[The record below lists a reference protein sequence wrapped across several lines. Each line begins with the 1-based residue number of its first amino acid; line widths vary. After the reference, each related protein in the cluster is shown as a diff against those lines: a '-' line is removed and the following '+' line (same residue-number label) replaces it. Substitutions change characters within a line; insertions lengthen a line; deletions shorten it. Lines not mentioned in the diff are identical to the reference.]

1 MYMYNQAVRFDL
13 VHVRLAKMIL
23 ITATCFL
30 TSGKKDE
37 EYRHLLGMFG
47 VSGDLAVRP
56 IASLSGGQKS
66 RLAFAIMA
74 VPRCVHRDPKISNT
88 VALHDTVQ

>member
-1 MYMYNQAVRFDL
+1 MYVYIVIQY
-13 VHVRLAKMIL
+13 VHA
-23 ITATCFL
+23 
-30 TSGKKDE
+30 GKKDE

-47 VSGDLAVRP
+47 ISSDLALRP

-74 VPRCVHRDPKISNT
+74 VPRYVPLCS
-88 VALHDTVQ
+88 

>member
-1 MYMYNQAVRFDL
+1 MSCIIVIHTMYMYIHAGR
-13 VHVRLAKMIL
+13 
-23 ITATCFL
+23 
-30 TSGKKDE
+30 KDE

-47 VSGDLAVRP
+47 VSSDLALRP

-74 VPRCVHRDPKISNT
+74 VPRYIPPCVQLMP
-88 VALHDTVQ
+88 